1 MERIEMINKRSYQGH
16 KFTAMEIVIVAIV
29 VCIIAAVSVPRFSM
43 AKSNGR
49 LSDMIGKLQQ
59 VRSQIALYKLQ
70 HNGLLPGQNTAG
82 GNIAENDFVK
92 AMTMKDSAGLG
103 PYLGAIPANC
113 FIRDKSADKITFVND
128 LDAVACGNEGT
139 GWWFNAATGK
149 FCASNSRFHTE
160 Y

>member
-1 MERIEMINKRSYQGH
+1 MINKRG
-16 KFTAMEIVIVAIV
+16 FTVVEVVVVAII
-29 VCIIAAVSVPRFSM
+29 VCIVAAVSVPRFSM

-49 LSDMIGKLQQ
+49 LDDMVSKLQQ
-59 VRSQIALYKLQ
+59 VRNQIALYRTQ
-70 HNGLLPGQNTAG
+70 HGGLMPGQNTAG
-82 GNIAENDFVK
+82 GDIAENDFVT
-92 AMTMKDSAGLG
+92 AMTVKDSAGLG

-113 FIRDKSADKITFVND
+113 FIKDKSAEKITFVND
-128 LDAVACGNEGT
+128 PAAFACGNEGT